1 MSEALPPPPPPI
13 PPDPAPP
20 SPILPVSAPPSS
32 VSPSRVQLS
41 FPIDVEMSDLS
52 SSSSPPLVNLK
63 SHDIPSE
70 RGVLGVAPSSFLA
83 RDSAYVLPSV
93 PIESSSPSV
102 VSPTSRV
109 SNPTAGVLGAGFNWA
124 KNLTSSGKIPISS
137 APVSI
142 STEGRPRVK
151 VPNAVFERG
160 AKLHEDYIVGVFYGK
175 APSYGKIWGV
185 LNFLWGKDKRV
196 TVHNLT
202 NNAFLFYIPSP
213 SLRKRVLQHELWRVG
228 DSPFFV
234 MPWTSEFT
242 FNPPSLDRAP
252 VWASIKNIPFD
263 LITPEGLSIICRPL
277 GRAVDYK
284 PFNSINSAEVKVV
297 VDLTKPLPNV
307 LELEQEDGHIL
318 LLTVTFPWL
327 PPLCS
332 ICNEIGHKSV
342 LCPNAPPA
350 GHQSSNSR
358 SENLPSKSPVS
369 KQPGSSLAEPKKVWI
384 QVQGKNV
391 SEVVH
396 NVDTTAPSA
405 LVTSNTQAHPPVSHS
420 MPQSS
425 ADLLVTSV
433 TDDPVKVQKVN
444 LVTGQLPPSEAGLV
458 SSFSENLA
466 PSHSRSETPFVL
478 ASHTVSPSTLAL
490 ATIPPPSTS
499 NPFDMLQEAESDMV
513 LVAAALSPANSG
525 LPSSSST
532 FSEKKKKKRK
542 WDAQHSPPHGGV
554 LSILGEKPP
563 TRARVLFKDL
573 QSITCEITLED
584 GTNFVYTAVYAAN
597 EEEDRQSLWASL
609 RNLASSFCLSSR
621 PWMINGD
628 FNEILHPAE
637 TSNPNIVSSTRGMR
651 LFGECLADLGVFDL
665 PSRGPKFTWT
675 NKRSLDPI
683 GKKIDRCLVNGTWLL
698 RFPLSHCTFEAPEFS
713 DHTPCHIKLVTD
725 PPAYGTRPFKFFNFL
740 AKHPLFLDSVKEVW
754 ESVGGSVFALKD
766 FCFKLK
772 KLKQPLKSLLKNN
785 FSDLE
790 KRVLEAHSTLK
801 SLQLISFNDPSPLNL
816 QNESSA
822 KDIWSGLCLTEE
834 SFFRQKSRIRWMGEG
849 DLNTSFFHS
858 VTTARNAGNAI
869 RHLLKPDGSY
879 TSSLQEV
886 HELAVNHFS
895 GILTTI
901 KGQYCP
907 ALPGF
912 LNFLIHST
920 CSDVQQEAL
929 FSTFTGED
937 IRSCLFK
944 MPLNKTPGPDGFS
957 VEFFKSTW
965 SIIGQDLITVVLKF
979 FQDSFIPTALNS
991 TSLVLIPKRPGSE
1004 ELKDF
1009 RPISCLNTVYKIISR
1024 LLTNRLKP
1032 ILPDLILPNQTAFVK
1047 DRLLLENVLLASEV
1061 MQGYHLNSRKARI
1074 TLKVDIAKAFDSA
1087 AEMGSFGYHLGCE
1100 ELKLTHLCFADDLLI
1115 FLDGTENSL
1124 RGVLSVLAD
1133 FERMSGLSMNV
1144 EKTSLFCSGLG
1155 ERDLQHLTNV
1165 FHLKHVSLPVRYLG
1179 LPLSS
1184 RKLSVKDCDPLLY
1197 QIRKKLNSW
1206 THRFLSFAGR
1216 LTLLSSV
1223 ISGII
1228 GFWTSAFFLPK
1239 RVSRKINSLCSS
1251 FLWHGKAGIASG
1263 AKVAWHDIC
1272 FPKKEGG
1279 LGLRHI
1285 GSWIE
1290 TCALKLIW
1298 MLFFRAGSLWVAWIR
1313 EKYLSLSSFWALNA
1327 NNYAY
1332 SWIFRRLL
1340 KLRPKALKFLSIKI
1354 GNGDSTFF
1362 WWDPWTP
1369 YGSLYHF
1376 LGADGP
1382 SRLGIPLLSTV
1393 AEVWNVDG
1401 WSLPNA
1407 RTARQVLLY
1416 AFIST
1421 VTFSSSSDK
1430 AMWAVNGLP
1439 CRSFSSKDVWNSIR
1453 DSRDLCSWAPLVWHK
1468 AVIPK
1473 HATTTWIFILNRNP
1487 TLDRMASWG
1496 YDIERDCLL
1505 CGLAQETRNHLFFEC
1520 SFSAQVW
1527 SLITQKLGILS
1538 PPTIWD
1544 QVLLWLPNALPTKY
1558 SKLAVLHGW
1567 QGVIYELWR
1576 ERNRRYHDGLTLLPS
1591 TVANLVI
1598 STIENKCT
1606 ALHQLGSKSALPI
1619 LQCWMRTR
1627 KMLQDD
1633 DDAMPCSKN
1642 VLLGDDWVDDEDDD
1656 DDTFS
1661 GIGDSFEY
1669 DTVNGSDEDYED
1681 PPAVT
1686 SNLKMESAIYVG
1698 QEFQSKAE
1706 LQQRLNMLKLEEEFN
1721 FRVHKSE
1728 PSLLVV
1734 KCAGPAGDVSCQW
1747 MVRASKLV
1755 STCEHFTVRKHI
1767 SVHTCSLESRKPGR
1781 VTAKFISQLFRNERG
1796 EDGHNSKPNDIST
1809 MMLIKYGF
1817 EMKYWN
1823 SWKSLEHVK
1832 ESVRGTA
1839 ESGYERLPA
1848 YIHLIKKYN
1857 PGTIAHLE
1865 KDGEDRFK
1873 YLFISFGACV
1883 KGFKFM
1889 RKVIV
1894 VDGSFLKGKYEG
1906 LLLVATAQDG
1916 NYQIFPI
1923 AFGIVDSENNAAWE
1937 WFFNRLQEVIPDSHD
1952 LVIISDRHQSIAK
1965 AITKVYPA
1973 ARRGICTYH
1982 LKKNIM
1988 KKFRGSEHMS
1998 KVKEAANAYSLPEF
2012 AKVFGEIRQQNARLC
2027 NYLEKA
2033 GVTLWSR
2040 AHFSGN
2046 RYNVTTSNIAES
2058 INGALKKARELP
2070 IVTFLEY
2077 VGDMLSRWFY
2087 ERRVAAA
2094 LYEAN
2099 ITPRVDKMMNKRSI
2113 IGKHLKARP
2122 INTYRFQ
2129 LPEKHLCHGNLL

>member
-1 MSEALPPPPPPI
+1 MPEALPPPPPPI

-32 VSPSRVQLS
+32 FSPSRVQFS

-63 SHDIPSE
+63 THDIPSE

-83 RDSAYVLPSV
+83 RDNAYVLPSV

-124 KNLTSSGKIPISS
+124 KNVTSSGKIPISS

-160 AKLHEDYIVGVFYGK
+160 AKLHEDYIVGVFYGR

-185 LNFLWGKDKRV
+185 LNFLWGKDKR
-196 TVHNLT
+196 
-202 NNAFLFYIPSP
+202 
-213 SLRKRVLQHELWRVG
+213 HELWRVG

-263 LITPEGLSIICRPL
+263 LITPEGLSII
-277 GRAVDYK
+277 
-284 PFNSINSAEVKVV
+284 F
-297 VDLTKPLPNV
+297 DLTKLLPNV

-396 NVDTTAPSA
+396 NVDTTAPYA
-405 LVTSNTQAHPPVSHS
+405 PMTSNTQAHPLVSHS
-420 MPQSS
+420 MSQSS

-444 LVTGQLPPSEAGLV
+444 LVSGQLPPSEAGLLWLL
-458 SSFSENLA
+458 FLLL
-466 PSHSRSETPFVL
+466 VL
-478 ASHTVSPSTLAL
+478 PT
-490 ATIPPPSTS
+490 
-499 NPFDMLQEAESDMV
+499 PFDMLQEAESDMV

-542 WDAQHSPPHGGV
+542 WDAQHSPPHAP
-554 LSILGEKPP
+554 I
-563 TRARVLFKDL
+563 RARVLFKDL

-597 EEEDRQSLWASL
+597 EEEDRQILWASL

-683 GKKIDRCLVNGTWLL
+683 
-698 RFPLSHCTFEAPEFS
+698 
-713 DHTPCHIKLVTD
+713 
-725 PPAYGTRPFKFFNFL
+725 
-740 AKHPLFLDSVKEVW
+740 VKEVW
-754 ESVGGSVFALKD
+754 QSVGGSVLALKD

-801 SLQLISFNDPSPLNL
+801 SLQLITFNDPSPLNL

-858 VTTARNAGNAI
+858 VTTARNVENAI
-869 RHLLKPDGSY
+869 RHLLKPDRSY

-901 KGQYCP
+901 RGQYCP

-944 MPLNKTPGPDGFS
+944 MPLNKTPGPDGFP

-991 TSLVLIPKRPGSE
+991 TSLVLIPKRPGSK

-1047 DRLLLENVLLASEV
+1047 DRLLLENVLLPSEV

-1074 TLKVDIAKAFDSA
+1074 TLKVDIAKAFDSVRWDFLLTTLQAYHVPMPFINWIRACVCFPSLSVSINGVTSGFFKGKSGLRQGDPLSPILFVLIMNVLSLMLNKA

-1133 FERMSGLSMNV
+1133 FERMSGLSINV

-1223 ISGII
+1223 ISDII
-1228 GFWTSAFFLPK
+1228 GFWTSVFFLPK

-1401 WSLPNA
+1401 WSLSNA
-1407 RTARQVLLY
+1407 RTERQVLLY

-1430 AMWAVNGLP
+1430 AMWAAKVSLPTTAKSTNLALPPPPPRLQHSLSANGEGSSSSLFDYDVSP
-1439 CRSFSSKDVWNSIR
+1439 PPVLCRSGSDSDFPSSLVVVTGFFSDLEIR
-1453 DSRDLCSWAPLVWHK
+1453 WCIALVCPDLHFVVLCSA
-1468 AVIPK
+1468 
-1473 HATTTWIFILNRNP
+1473 
-1487 TLDRMASWG
+1487 G
-1496 YDIERDCLL
+1496 L
-1505 CGLAQETRNHLFFEC
+1505 CDGGLGVVVQL
-1520 SFSAQVW
+1520 FSASLSSVSQAFGGGFWVVCNSPLFWADDGCSDSGEGVRLVEW
-1527 SLITQKLGILS
+1527 SLLGRI
-1538 PPTIWD
+1538 
-1544 QVLLWLPNALPTKY
+1544 
-1558 SKLAVLHGW
+1558 
-1567 QGVIYELWR
+1567 
-1576 ERNRRYHDGLTLLPS
+1576 
-1591 TVANLVI
+1591 
-1598 STIENKCT
+1598 
-1606 ALHQLGSKSALPI
+1606 
-1619 LQCWMRTR
+1619 
-1627 KMLQDD
+1627 
-1633 DDAMPCSKN
+1633 
-1642 VLLGDDWVDDEDDD
+1642 
-1656 DDTFS
+1656 
-1661 GIGDSFEY
+1661 
-1669 DTVNGSDEDYED
+1669 
-1681 PPAVT
+1681 
-1686 SNLKMESAIYVG
+1686 
-1698 QEFQSKAE
+1698 
-1706 LQQRLNMLKLEEEFN
+1706 
-1721 FRVHKSE
+1721 
-1728 PSLLVV
+1728 
-1734 KCAGPAGDVSCQW
+1734 
-1747 MVRASKLV
+1747 
-1755 STCEHFTVRKHI
+1755 
-1767 SVHTCSLESRKPGR
+1767 
-1781 VTAKFISQLFRNERG
+1781 
-1796 EDGHNSKPNDIST
+1796 
-1809 MMLIKYGF
+1809 
-1817 EMKYWN
+1817 
-1823 SWKSLEHVK
+1823 
-1832 ESVRGTA
+1832 
-1839 ESGYERLPA
+1839 
-1848 YIHLIKKYN
+1848 
-1857 PGTIAHLE
+1857 
-1865 KDGEDRFK
+1865 
-1873 YLFISFGACV
+1873 
-1883 KGFKFM
+1883 
-1889 RKVIV
+1889 
-1894 VDGSFLKGKYEG
+1894 
-1906 LLLVATAQDG
+1906 
-1916 NYQIFPI
+1916 
-1923 AFGIVDSENNAAWE
+1923 
-1937 WFFNRLQEVIPDSHD
+1937 
-1952 LVIISDRHQSIAK
+1952 
-1965 AITKVYPA
+1965 
-1973 ARRGICTYH
+1973 
-1982 LKKNIM
+1982 
-1988 KKFRGSEHMS
+1988 
-1998 KVKEAANAYSLPEF
+1998 EAAL
-2012 AKVFGEIRQQNARLC
+2012 
-2027 NYLEKA
+2027 
-2033 GVTLWSR
+2033 
-2040 AHFSGN
+2040 
-2046 RYNVTTSNIAES
+2046 
-2058 INGALKKARELP
+2058 
-2070 IVTFLEY
+2070 
-2077 VGDMLSRWFY
+2077 
-2087 ERRVAAA
+2087 
-2094 LYEAN
+2094 
-2099 ITPRVDKMMNKRSI
+2099 
-2113 IGKHLKARP
+2113 
-2122 INTYRFQ
+2122 
-2129 LPEKHLCHGNLL
+2129 